1 MFTGKEVEKLGSK
14 EKGITPMAIEEVLK
28 SLLDD
33 NEVMTDKIGTSNYYW
48 AFASYERVQKQNKV
62 DTLTRTLATQQ
73 ARLAD
78 ATAENER
85 LLASRPNTVCHPFQ
99 CVCLLRFS
107 HCVLSVGVSN
117 SPRERSFC
125 GSWKSCSASVRPL
138 QMSSPNMPRTT
149 RSCSLPLVCIKTLS
163 RERQHNA
170 RCSLLLHPVCT

>member
-62 DTLTRTLATQQ
+62 DTLTRTLAAQQ

-99 CVCLLRFS
+99 CVCVCFVPLT
-107 HCVLSVGVSN
+107 
-117 SPRERSFC
+117 
-125 GSWKSCSASVRPL
+125 AS
-138 QMSSPNMPRTT
+138 
-149 RSCSLPLVCIKTLS
+149 
-163 RERQHNA
+163 
-170 RCSLLLHPVCT
+170 SLLVFPTARENGASAAAGGAAAPACGPCR

>member
-1 MFTGKEVEKLGSK
+1 MKMSKRKGLSFEEKRVRLKELFTETGQVFTGKEVEKLGSK

-85 LLASRPNTVCHPFQ
+85 LLASRPNTPERTE
-99 CVCLLRFS
+99 LLRQLEELQRQRAALADELAKYAENDPEL
-107 HCVLSVGVSN
+107 LSALGD
-117 SPRERSFC
+117 R
-125 GSWKSCSASVRPL
+125 KSV
-138 QMSSPNMPRTT
+138 
-149 RSCSLPLVCIKTLS
+149 V
-163 RERQHNA
+163 
-170 RCSLLLHPVCT
+170 